1 MDLGKLDQ
9 PIVFAISIIFVV
21 VGGIAL
27 FSWGFKSLGW
37 TGPLG
42 LFKGGVSDTAGVAP
56 PS

>member
-9 PIVFAISIIFVV
+9 PIIFAIAIIFTV

-27 FSWGFKSLGW
+27 LSWLFKSLNW

-42 LFKGGVSDTAGVAP
+42 LMKGGVVVQ
-56 PS
+56 

>member
-9 PIVFAISIIFVV
+9 PIIFAIAIIFTV

-27 FSWGFKSLGW
+27 MSWGFKSLGW

-42 LFKGGVSDTAGVAP
+42 LMKGGVVS
-56 PS
+56 